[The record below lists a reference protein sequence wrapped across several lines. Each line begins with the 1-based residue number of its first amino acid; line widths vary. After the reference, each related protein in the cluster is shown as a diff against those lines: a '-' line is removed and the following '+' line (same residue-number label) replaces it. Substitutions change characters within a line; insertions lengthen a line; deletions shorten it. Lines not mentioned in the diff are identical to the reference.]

1 MRPSRSGW
9 HDRSVSTPE
18 VSERVQRI
26 FVDALNIQVPSEDT
40 DLIEGGFIDSLALV
54 ELLFAIEREFAV
66 TVPLDELD
74 IDNFRNVRRI
84 SELVAA
90 ANGRPT

>member
-1 MRPSRSGW
+1 M
-9 HDRSVSTPE
+9 STPE
-18 VSERVQRI
+18 VNERVKQI

-40 DLIEGGFIDSLALV
+40 DLIEGGYIDSLALV
-54 ELLFAIEREFAV
+54 ELLFAIEREFSV

-90 ANGRPT
+90 NGRPG

>member
-1 MRPSRSGW
+1 M
-9 HDRSVSTPE
+9 STPE
-18 VSERVQRI
+18 VYERVKRI

-40 DLIEGGFIDSLALV
+40 DLIEGGYIDSLALV

-66 TVPLDELD
+66 SVPLDELD

-90 ANGRPT
+90 ANGRPG

>member
-1 MRPSRSGW
+1 
-9 HDRSVSTPE
+9 VSTPE
-18 VSERVQRI
+18 VNERVKQI

-40 DLIEGGFIDSLALV
+40 DLIEGGYIDSLALV
-54 ELLFAIEREFAV
+54 ELLFAIEREFSV

-90 ANGRPT
+90 NGRPT